1 MFALYV
7 NSDIMNI
14 VFDSNDFKIE
24 NLYFLEKKKN
34 VVIDGFFSKMVYS
47 DECFTMNGLF
57 FLLPLVCNCDGTI
70 FQNKQCIQFQSH
82 LPANLLCITK
92 LSEIE
97 NGIINYYKKI
107 NSIKKR
113 NNLVLTNQLYN
124 GFFKIYKEN
133 NASKNARNKKFMLKI
148 SGLWETRE
156 EVGITYKFMEIYD
169 M

>member
-1 MFALYV
+1 
-7 NSDIMNI
+7 MNI

-47 DECFTMNGLF
+47 DEFFTMNGIFF
-57 FLLPLVCNCDGTI
+57 FLPLICQCDNTI

-97 NGIINYYKKI
+97 NSIINYYKKI

-133 NASKNARNKKFMLKI
+133 YNSLKIHKNKKFVLKI
-148 SGLWETRE
+148 SGLWENHD

>member
-1 MFALYV
+1 
-7 NSDIMNI
+7 MNI

-24 NLYFLEKKKN
+24 SLYFLEKKKN

-47 DECFTMNGLF
+47 DEFFTMNGIF
-57 FLLPLVCNCDGTI
+57 FSLPLIYQCDTNV

-82 LPANLLCITK
+82 LPVNLLCITK

-133 NASKNARNKKFMLKI
+133 YNTLKVQRNKKFMLKI
-148 SGLWETRE
+148 SGLWENRD
-156 EVGITYKFMEIYD
+156 EVGITYKFMEIYE
-169 M
+169 MPAVMNTCL